1 MRGPYICMYVCDCRC
16 VCVCAV
22 VFAVAFVAGQ
32 FYVLYGHSSVVCVC
46 SPLSRPFRVLC
57 VPANEF

>member
-1 MRGPYICMYVCDCRC
+1 MC
-16 VCVCAV
+16 VCVV